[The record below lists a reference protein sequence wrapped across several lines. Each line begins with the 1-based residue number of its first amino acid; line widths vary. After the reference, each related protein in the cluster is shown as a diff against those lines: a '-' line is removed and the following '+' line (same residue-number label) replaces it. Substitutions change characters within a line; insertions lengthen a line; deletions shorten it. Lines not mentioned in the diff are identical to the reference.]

1 MILHRIGENIRKQN
15 WFTLLIELAV
25 VVVGIFLGLKA
36 DSWSSAQRDRIIE
49 KQYLERLLSDME
61 ESVVL
66 QQEIIDVNGEAA
78 AAMDTLA
85 EAMREGNFND
95 ADGEQI
101 EYALNSLG
109 WVAPPVTN
117 LVTVREL
124 QSTGNISL
132 LQNIPIRKALG
143 KIELSYALTESSA
156 EQTQIRIAAGLN
168 EIRTWAFYPSAR
180 MGGEY
185 ESISHPQSTFGF
197 TIQPDFDAMLS
208 QPGGAN
214 TVSWISG
221 WTKYHGVLLQ
231 QHLEEID
238 TLRLLIRA
246 NVDVAEK
253 ASH

>member
-1 MILHRIGENIRKQN
+1 MILHRISQNFREQN

-25 VVVGIFLGLKA
+25 VVIGIFLGLQA

-61 ESVVL
+61 DSVVL
-66 QQEIIDVNGEAA
+66 QQEIIDLNQKAA
-78 AAMDTLA
+78 ASMDALA
-85 EAMREGNFND
+85 EAMHAGNFD
-95 ADGEQI
+95 DIDSEQI

-124 QSTGNISL
+124 QATGNIYL

-143 KIELSYALTESSA
+143 KLELSYALTESSA
-156 EQTQIRIAAGLN
+156 EQTQIRIATGLN
-168 EIRTWAFYPSAR
+168 EIRTWAFYPSAP

-197 TIQPDFDAMLS
+197 SIQPDFEAMLS
-208 QPGGAN
+208 HPGGAN

-231 QHLEEID
+231 QHLGEID
-238 TLRLLIRA
+238 TLRSLIRA
-246 NVDVAEK
+246 NVEAAE
-253 ASH
+253 